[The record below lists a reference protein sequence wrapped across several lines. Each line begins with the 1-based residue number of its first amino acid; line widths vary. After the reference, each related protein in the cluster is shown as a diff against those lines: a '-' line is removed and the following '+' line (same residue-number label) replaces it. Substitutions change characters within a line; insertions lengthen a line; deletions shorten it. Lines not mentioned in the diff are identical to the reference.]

1 MQVKVLEGAASGP
14 SVAAFLGRAV
24 EPPVEAAVKNA
35 LRLLEDIGAIQEET
49 EALTKLGRHLAA
61 LPLPPRVGKM
71 LLFGVMFG
79 CLDPILTVA
88 CCMAYRSDLTSL
100 HGSNPLPI
108 TSVHRLNCRTSS
120 LCWLAVDSG
129 VCIKLRRVA
138 DICKLLYATLYCCH
152 EYFAGFAGLPMPL
165 GIASMMKQAKI
176 VAS

>member
-1 MQVKVLEGAASGP
+1 MQVKLLEGAGSGP

-88 CCMAYRSDLTSL
+88 CCMAYRCGTKPYA
-100 HGSNPLPI
+100 NPLTLDPCVFYKGGG
-108 TSVHRLNCRTSS
+108 SVG
-120 LCWLAVDSG
+120 SG
-129 VCIKLRRVA
+129 
-138 DICKLLYATLYCCH
+138 
-152 EYFAGFAGLPMPL
+152 
-165 GIASMMKQAKI
+165 S
-176 VAS
+176 

>member
-1 MQVKVLEGAASGP
+1 MQVKLLEGAGSGP

-24 EPPVEAAVKNA
+24 EPPVEAAIKNA

-88 CCMAYRSDLTSL
+88 CCMAYRCATKPCSILTSW
-100 HGSNPLPI
+100 
-108 TSVHRLNCRTSS
+108 T
-120 LCWLAVDSG
+120 
-129 VCIKLRRVA
+129 RVM
-138 DICKLLYATLYCCH
+138 C
-152 EYFAGFAGLPMPL
+152 L
-165 GIASMMKQAKI
+165 GGGASMT
-176 VAS
+176 SWC

>member
-1 MQVKVLEGAASGP
+1 MQVKLLEGAGSGP

-88 CCMAYRSDLTSL
+88 CCMAYRCAPKPY
-100 HGSNPLPI
+100 SNPHTQDP
-108 TSVHRLNCRTSS
+108 SVFYVLGGGGGVLVS
-120 LCWLAVDSG
+120 VGSG
-129 VCIKLRRVA
+129 L
-138 DICKLLYATLYCCH
+138 
-152 EYFAGFAGLPMPL
+152 
-165 GIASMMKQAKI
+165 
-176 VAS
+176 